1 MLLLY
6 RVTALQEY
14 LGHLRTLKKD
24 SSCPIE
30 SGLSTRSYVPY
41 ISVID
46 LSIVKMRSRCQE
58 QGSKEW
64 SKFGNIPDFSFS
76 ATIYNLKAVTK
87 YRFVVVTQGK
97 NKLKFSNEV
106 FAITPS
112 ESLINFSV
120 MDLLVMKRSL
130 QILPLVENFRKRG
143 ETTEEVFLI

>member
-1 MLLLY
+1 MLLSY
-6 RVTALQEY
+6 RVMVLQEY
-14 LGHLRTLKKD
+14 LGHLRILKKG

-30 SGLSTRSYVPY
+30 SGLSTSVN
-41 ISVID
+41 ISMPR
-46 LSIVKMRSRCQE
+46 LSTVKMLSRCQE

-106 FAITPS
+106 YAITPS
-112 ESLINFSV
+112 KS
-120 MDLLVMKRSL
+120 
-130 QILPLVENFRKRG
+130 
-143 ETTEEVFLI
+143 